1 MAFSQLRPLGIGEIL
16 DGAFTIY
23 RRHFASLFLT
33 SLIPQ
38 VPLLVAVAVYAA
50 MVGPGSAF
58 GTAGAQPDMNA
69 FIALAAMFPIGM
81 VSVLVTMGAVTHQ
94 FARAYTGTPVT
105 TGEALKKGFQ
115 RLLPMTGAYILVS
128 LMAMLGA
135 FACGIGMIVVLAAC
149 FAVAPAVMLERRGP
163 VEAISR
169 SWQLI
174 SGGWVEVLVV
184 GFVVFLLQSLPG
196 SAVSMGFAIPAA
208 IMGAKSGLGLALYIV
223 GQVLAGLARTLVI
236 PFWLGTKVLLYYD
249 RRVRTEA
256 LDVQMMT
263 ESLNALPG
271 GPMGPGG
278 PGMPGGPGYGP
289 GYGPPPA
296 DQPMP
301 RWG

>member
-16 DGAFTIY
+16 DGAFSIY

-38 VPLLVAVAVYAA
+38 APLLVLSGVYAA
-50 MVGPGSAF
+50 VVGPGAAF
-58 GTAGAQPDMNA
+58 GSAGKQMDMA
-69 FIALAAMFPIGM
+69 GFVAAAVLAPIAIL
-81 VSVLVTMGAVTHQ
+81 SLVLTMGAVTQQ
-94 FARAYTGTPVT
+94 FARAYTGTPIT

-115 RLLPMTGAYILVS
+115 RLLPMTGACILVG
-128 LMAMLGA
+128 LMATLGV
-135 FACGIGMIVVLAAC
+135 FACFVGMIVVLAAC
-149 FAVAPAVMLERRGP
+149 FAVAPVVMLERRGP
-163 VEAISR
+163 IDSISR

-174 SGGWVEVLVV
+174 SGGWLEVLVV
-184 GFVVFLLQSLPG
+184 GFVVFLVQALPG
-196 SAVSMGFAIPAA
+196 WAVSMGFAIPAA
-208 IMGAKSGLGLALYIV
+208 LMGEKSGAGLALYVI
-223 GQVLAGLARTLVI
+223 GQVLAGLARTLII

-271 GPMGPGG
+271 APAA
-278 PGMPGGPGYGP
+278 P

>member
-38 VPLLVAVAVYAA
+38 VPLLVLAGVYAA
-50 MVGPGSAF
+50 MMGPGTAF
-58 GTAGAQPDMNA
+58 GSAGKAPDMA
-69 FIALAAMFPIGM
+69 DFVVIAVLAPIAML
-81 VSVLVTMGAVTHQ
+81 SLVLTMAAVTQQ
-94 FARAYTGTPVT
+94 FARAYTGTPIT
-105 TGEALKKGFQ
+105 TGEALKKGLQ
-115 RLLPMTGAYILVS
+115 RLLPMTGAYILVA
-128 LMAMLGA
+128 LMATLGM
-135 FACGIGMIVVLAAC
+135 FACFVGMIVVLAAC

-163 VEAISR
+163 IESISR

-174 SGGWVEVLVV
+174 SGGWLEVLVV
-184 GFVVFLLQSLPG
+184 GFVVFLLQALPG
-196 SAVSMGFAIPAA
+196 WAVSMGFGIPAA
-208 IMGAKSGLGLALYIV
+208 IMGTKSGAGLALYIV
-223 GQVLAGLARTLVI
+223 GQVISGLARTLVI

-271 GPMGPGG
+271 APADS
-278 PGMPGGPGYGP
+278 

>member
-38 VPLLVAVAVYAA
+38 VPVLVLVGVYAA
-50 MVGPGSAF
+50 MAGPGAAF
-58 GTAGAQPDMNA
+58 GSAGKTPDMAA
-69 FIALAAMFPIGM
+69 FVAIAVLVPIGM
-81 VSVLVTMGAVTHQ
+81 LSLVLTMGAVTQQ
-94 FARAYTGTPVT
+94 FARAYTGTPIT
-105 TGEALKKGFQ
+105 TGEALKKGLQ
-115 RLLPMTGAYILVS
+115 RLLPMTGAYILVA
-128 LMAMLGA
+128 LMATLGM
-135 FACGIGMIVVLAAC
+135 FACFVGMIVVLAAC

-163 VEAISR
+163 IDSISR

-174 SGGWVEVLVV
+174 SGGWLEVLVV
-184 GFVVFLLQSLPG
+184 GFVVFLLQALPG
-196 SAVSMGFAIPAA
+196 WAVSMGFGIPAA
-208 IMGAKSGLGLALYIV
+208 LMGPKSGAGLALYIV

-271 GPMGPGG
+271 APAA
-278 PGMPGGPGYGP
+278 P

>member
-38 VPLLVAVAVYAA
+38 LPALVAAGVYAAVVGPGAAFGSAGNQMDTAGFVAVAV
-50 MVGPGSAF
+50 
-58 GTAGAQPDMNA
+58 
-69 FIALAAMFPIGM
+69 LAPIGM
-81 VSVLVTMGAVTHQ
+81 LSLVLTMGAVTQQ
-94 FARAYTGTPVT
+94 FARAYTGTPIT

-115 RLLPMTGAYILVS
+115 RLLPMTGACILVG
-128 LMAMLGA
+128 LMATLGI
-135 FACGIGMIVVLAAC
+135 FACFVGMIVVLAAC
-149 FAVAPAVMLERRGP
+149 FAVVPAVMLERRGP
-163 VEAISR
+163 IESISR

-174 SGGWVEVLVV
+174 SGGWLEVLVV
-184 GFVVFLLQSLPG
+184 GFVVFLVQALPG
-196 SAVSMGFAIPAA
+196 WAVSMGFTIPAA
-208 IMGAKSGLGLALYIV
+208 LMGEKSGAGLALYVV

-271 GPMGPGG
+271 APAA
-278 PGMPGGPGYGP
+278 P